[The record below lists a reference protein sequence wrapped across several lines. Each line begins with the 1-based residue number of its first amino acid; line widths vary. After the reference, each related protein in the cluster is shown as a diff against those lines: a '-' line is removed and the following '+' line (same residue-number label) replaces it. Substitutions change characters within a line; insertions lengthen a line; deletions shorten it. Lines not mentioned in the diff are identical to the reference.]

1 MENYP
6 SIFGGITQGVQQ
18 GLQNAHTLTAVKQ
31 QRDSQME
38 NRVNASLQMLSKNY
52 LPKAVKLQI
61 YNQNVRPYF
70 ANMGQEMPE
79 LQEWPDMGDALAKK
93 VLQIRMD
100 KEMGPRDKQQA
111 VLSLMAEGGQEYQ
124 DFISKSADI
133 LGNEASQQDRVNLV
147 ARRQQQVGGMPWSTL
162 IVYRGQLARELATL
176 IPGSEDYLAKQ
187 QELADAD
194 SEITKRRGSA
204 AGGGAPGPA
213 GGPRVAPL
221 TGAPTAQPGGMGSM
235 IRVKSKRTGRVGLI
249 PADKFSDDKWERM

>member
-18 GLQNAHTLTAVKQ
+18 GLQNAQTLTVMKQ
-31 QRDSQME
+31 QRDAQME

-124 DFISKSADI
+124 DYISKSADI
-133 LGNEASQQDRVNLV
+133 LGNEAAHKERTSLV
-147 ARRQQQVGGMPWSTL
+147 SLRQQQVGGMPWPTL
-162 IVYRGQLARELATL
+162 VAFRGQVARELATL
-176 IPGSEDYLAKQ
+176 IPGSEEYVDKQ
-187 QELADAD
+187 MQLQEIEG
-194 SEITKRRGSA
+194 EINKRKGSVAGPKPSPGARAGSLSSYETK
-204 AGGGAPGPA
+204 
-213 GGPRVAPL
+213 
-221 TGAPTAQPGGMGSM
+221 
-235 IRVKSKRTGRVGLI
+235 
-249 PADKFSDDKWERM
+249 